1 LRNLSEMRW
10 PDSGAMPEA
19 GALQRCGPQGRLS
32 LLPGSL
38 EKNSHFIGRT
48 LALARPGCQPAGL
61 LQA

>member
-1 LRNLSEMRW
+1 
-10 PDSGAMPEA
+10 MPEA